1 MECVRASGAPR
12 RQLQAARNDSRGV
25 FVNSKSRAGSTK
37 KNEINISFHAGEAS
51 MIGGHMTDE
60 KSDFTKECAVLQAG
74 VFWSVLG
81 TSYPQK
87 LWRKKITSPL
97 AQALILILS
106 QWAKKKVKKKG
117 KKSCGFLQLF
127 RSIFFSEILKYAS
140 SLQIP
145 CSISKS
151 FVYHGET
158 PTRAR
163 LLNDR
168 FLRDP
173 PVALK

>member
-1 MECVRASGAPR
+1 MKNTHK
-12 RQLQAARNDSRGV
+12 QLQATKLSHAPTGVSEGVGCARQQPYAARNDSRGV

-97 AQALILILS
+97 A
-106 QWAKKKVKKKG
+106 
-117 KKSCGFLQLF
+117 
-127 RSIFFSEILKYAS
+127 
-140 SLQIP
+140 
-145 CSISKS
+145 
-151 FVYHGET
+151 
-158 PTRAR
+158 
-163 LLNDR
+163 
-168 FLRDP
+168 
-173 PVALK
+173 